1 MTGCIEANKMSNP
14 LKNKL
19 LTILIIT
26 ACILWLSFTTLH
38 TKSEVIITPNPVIVK
53 EEPTIAELTEKIAPA
68 FNQSPKLIE
77 KIIYCE
83 SGGVIQSHDGG
94 RGLNITG
101 IHDTTF
107 NGWLKE
113 YEKEYHD
120 TLNKDSSYDQIK
132 MMSWAFSKG
141 YANQWTTYVAYMN
154 GGSYTFYSKLLGK
167 TFTAIC
173 K

>member
-1 MTGCIEANKMSNP
+1 MRNHF
-14 LKNKL
+14 KNRV
-19 LTILIIT
+19 LIIT
-26 ACILWLSFTTLH
+26 LITVCILGLLLLPLN

-53 EEPTIAELTEKIAPA
+53 EETTIAELTEKIAPA
-68 FNQSPKLIE
+68 FNQDPKLIE

-83 SGGVIQSHDGG
+83 SGGTKQSHDGG
-94 RGLNITG
+94 RAFNITG
-101 IHDTTF
+101 IHDATF

-113 YEKEYHD
+113 YKKEYHE

-141 YANQWTTYVAYMN
+141 YANQWTTYVSYMN
-154 GGSYTFYSKLLGK
+154 GGEYTFYSKLLGG

-173 K
+173 R

>member
-1 MTGCIEANKMSNP
+1 MS
-14 LKNKL
+14 LIIIIL
-19 LTILIIT
+19 FLTILP
-26 ACILWLSFTTLH
+26 FLH

-68 FNQSPKLIE
+68 FNQDPKLIE

-83 SGGVIQSHDGG
+83 SGGTIQSHDGG
-94 RGLNITG
+94 RAFNITG

-113 YEKEYHD
+113 YEKEYHE

-141 YANQWTTYVAYMN
+141 YSNQWTTMVAYKN
-154 GGSYTFYSKLLGK
+154 GGSYTFYSKLLGG
-167 TFTAIC
+167 TFTARC

>member
-1 MTGCIEANKMSNP
+1 MSNHF
-14 LKNKL
+14 KNRV
-19 LTILIIT
+19 LIIT
-26 ACILWLSFTTLH
+26 LITVIILGLLFIPLY

-68 FNQSPKLIE
+68 FNQDPKLIE

-83 SGGVIQSHDGG
+83 SGGKIQSHDGG
-94 RGLNITG
+94 RGFNITG
-101 IHDTTF
+101 IHDATF

-113 YEKEYHD
+113 YEKEYHE

-141 YANQWTTYVAYMN
+141 YSNQWTTMVAYKN
-154 GGSYTFYSKLLGK
+154 GGEYTFYSKLLK
-167 TFTAIC
+167 RWFTARC